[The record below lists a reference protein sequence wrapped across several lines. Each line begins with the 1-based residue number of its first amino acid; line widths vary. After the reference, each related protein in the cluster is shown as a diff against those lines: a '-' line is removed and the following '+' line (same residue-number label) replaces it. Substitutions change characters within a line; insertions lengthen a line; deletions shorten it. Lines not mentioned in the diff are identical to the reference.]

1 MNYTLVTGAL
11 ITFAIIY
18 FLLMLAAVAQ
28 FPFICVSYIG
38 AL

>member
-11 ITFAIIY
+11 ITFAIVY
-18 FLLMLAAVAQ
+18 FLLMIAAVAM

-38 AL
+38 GL